1 MCASSRIRSRPRLA
15 PAAEMSYILA
25 LFLPFLAVMLKGR
38 VLVGIV
44 LLVLQVTLIGWL
56 PATIVAFFI
65 IHQENTKQAIREA
78 MDRRD

>member
-1 MCASSRIRSRPRLA
+1 
-15 PAAEMSYILA
+15 MSYILA